1 MSSIPFRVTDG
12 LDAAGQKIVN
22 VGYPDINS
30 KMDGVSVDFFVQENT
45 IQLYDA
51 TRTYDKNFAVIY
63 DNRIYLSQVDITSPE
78 AFNPVK
84 WKPVRTDP
92 SWKLVTTNAP
102 ALTNLSAGDHILAQT
117 ISSDVTFTLPT
128 NALNGDV
135 IVIRDNGSN
144 LHDYTIDV
152 SGNGRT
158 ISGLASYKITAKNS
172 SNYFILNGSEWFVQT
187 EYAGDVNKSFISNKS
202 YPAGGYYKSIVGDQ
216 LMRETRYTGGIK
228 IQLPKYA
235 RNGDTITTYDL
246 DGNNPVTKTTVNVH
260 PGSSHNIIVEYGST
274 PMKTVVFDSTD
285 WGMFVFDSSLNAWRV
300 FDADNL
306 SRWKSVKTSTYLGQ
320 PNDRLVV
327 YTETPSTVN
336 ITFPRDAAR
345 GDSFFIDTRY
355 MKRGSTL
362 TLNIDASSTNDF
374 FVPDGNTLMNPRI
387 SAYRDFLANME
398 SNTVKTQSFD
408 IQNRGEQWEFVYFT
422 NALGSGKDVW
432 SVVTMSEIP
441 YRVDRNVPE
450 FYGMAAIASQS
461 SVNKNKEEII
471 TGQNPDCEDFVTAET
486 LANKTASTVRRGI
499 TRYASNGESKAVSGN
514 LSDEAWSGVA
524 ISPFLLNDRLS
535 TTTMRGLLK
544 VATQSQANAQSG
556 SGENWAQVAVT
567 PSTLNGR
574 VATESMT
581 GLSALVSANGTK
593 PTTRTTPGTGVYDY
607 NDHSKVITPKT
618 LFEKNATEFSQ
629 GMVYIANQGEVNTG
643 TADTATGALVVTA
656 TTLEGRQATAS
667 LTGLSRAATSTEVLS
682 NTPPAGDN
690 VHVSAKGLVSRT
702 ATETRWGL
710 SETATQAEVDAG
722 TLHDKWFVTPKTF
735 GNWLARERLTVF
747 DTSGLRTVGNIW
759 EGQSFNIVIPT
770 ESQRGT
776 ARIAT
781 QIEANDMTGTANDE
795 IIVTPKKLSARLA
808 TTTQTGLSQIATQ
821 SEVDTGTN
829 NTKYLTPLTSLT
841 STRNSAGY
849 RMTDTRYGVGI
860 TAILSNNNSAN
871 SVFEGNDILGSTRA
885 LTGYAHG
892 DVLVS
897 PRGLNTA
904 LANFLPLK
912 AVAVSASAMEVGG
925 NRIPSTD
932 WVRRTIAQTI
942 TGEMT
947 FTANPSIEKIRPYFY
962 LNETSTTSHV
972 SMIQWKRQGSNA
984 FLDLGVNTIDG
995 PLILNAMDENSR
1007 YYRIFTVERDG
1018 NAIFTNQVQN
1028 GGQNP
1033 TSGNHLVRFAYAEER
1048 YVRGPGN
1055 FAETITGN
1063 KTFVNTTYFKNSGVQ
1078 NIWMG
1083 NTSKSGITINAN
1095 ESLNIGSLGGLQI
1108 RPNGLSSPSN
1118 TSSFES
1124 NGDLKVNAQ
1133 VKIGSA
1139 LPIDPDDAIRK
1150 DYLDSVI
1157 DDMNTTSGSRV
1168 FKGGDTMTGELI
1180 INSVKALT
1188 VNGDSNL
1195 NGTTTV
1201 NKLRIAV
1208 GNGEFLEIRANPT
1221 TKSVDFV
1228 WIS

>member
-228 IQLPKYA
+228 IQLPKFA

-300 FDADNL
+300 FDSDNY
-306 SRWKSVKTSTYLGQ
+306 SRWKSVKTSTYFGQ

-387 SAYRDFLANME
+387 SSYRDFLANME
-398 SNTVKTQSFD
+398 SKTVKTQSFD

-461 SVNKNKEEII
+461 SVNKNKEDIT

-486 LANKTASTVRRGI
+486 LANKVSTLTNRGI
-499 TRYASNGESKAVSGN
+499 IRISTDSESKATSG
-514 LSDEAWSGVA
+514 SGEPYTSTV
-524 ISPFLLNDRLS
+524 ITPERLNNRLS
-535 TTTMRGLLK
+535 TTNMRG
-544 VATQSQANAQSG
+544 VMRTATQAQADARTG
-556 SGENWAQVAVT
+556 SGETWDRVAIT
-567 PSTLNGR
+567 PATLNGR
-574 VATESMT
+574 DATESLT

-643 TADTATGALVVTA
+643 AADTATGALVITA

-667 LTGLSRAATSTEVLS
+667 LTGLSRAATSAEVLN
-682 NTPPAGDN
+682 NTPPTGDN
-690 VHVSAKGLVSRT
+690 VHVSVKGLVSRT

-735 GNWLARERLTVF
+735 GNWLVRERLTVS
-747 DTSGLRTVGNIW
+747 DVSGLRTVGNIW
-759 EGQSFNIVIPT
+759 EGQSFNIVVPT
-770 ESQRGT
+770 ELQRGT

-781 QIEANDMTGTANDE
+781 QNETNDMTGTANDE

-829 NTKYLTPLTSLT
+829 NTKYLTPLTALT
-841 STRNSAGY
+841 SSRNSAGY

-860 TAILSNNNSAN
+860 TAILSNNNSSN

-885 LTGYAHG
+885 LSGYAHG

-912 AVAVSASAMEVGG
+912 AVAVSASAMEVSG
-925 NRIPSTD
+925 NRIPSSD
-932 WVRRTIAQTI
+932 WVRRTISQTI
-942 TGEMT
+942 TGAMT
-947 FTANPSIEKIRPYFY
+947 FTENPVFLRDSVVR
-962 LNETSTTSHV
+962 LDMVATNG
-972 SMIQWKRQGSNA
+972 RQDTAIMFKNNTNKNWWAS
-984 FLDLGVNTIDG
+984 GVHTIDG
-995 PLILNAMDENSR
+995 GYQISTITNDIYNLKMNIS
-1007 YYRIFTVERDG
+1007 RDG
-1018 NAIFTNQVQN
+1018 DTNFYGSVSN
-1028 GGQNP
+1028 GGQDP

-1055 FAETITGN
+1055 FAETITGS
-1063 KTFVNTTYFKNSGVQ
+1063 KTFVNHTYFKNSGSQ

-1108 RPNGLSSPSN
+1108 RPNGISSSTN

-1124 NGDLKVNAQ
+1124 NGDLKVSAQ